1 MSKKATETTLTVVP
15 ETSFSHVRKNPTV
28 LDFPSLLAETK
39 ADFEELHRLTRMAAE
54 RALRI
59 GTRLWCINQTKGAL
73 KTFIGQCKGTPGLSQ
88 PTLYRFMALAEGF
101 LTEAGYIT
109 GKRQLTDPDAVQPL
123 MHEQLELWNSDREDA
138 VGKAVAW
145 INGRGMMEIL
155 RDMSQEAAPK
165 PFGGQLGTTSAS
177 VSPAQRRALA
187 TAAAGKMADDIT
199 AWLVTDEYHAKD
211 AHKNRKTLEEVA
223 KMERPALT
231 LSLLNSEALMALAK
245 VFDASQE
252 TIKYILLIREGRKVV
267 KRGAKGKGPHS

>member
-138 VGKAVAW
+138 IGKAVAW

-155 RDMSQEAAPK
+155 RDMSQEAAPNSK
-165 PFGGQLGTTSAS
+165 FGGDLGNPNAIVT
-177 VSPAQRRALA
+177 PARRRELALA
-187 TAAAGKMADDIT
+187 AAIQKSKDFCIWAQSDVFFSADKAG
-199 AWLVTDEYHAKD
+199 
-211 AHKNRKTLEEVA
+211 NRKHSQDVGNKATQTFSLLEE
-223 KMERPALT
+223 
-231 LSLLNSEALMALAK
+231 EALQTLT
-245 VFDASQE
+245 VTCEQVLE
-252 TIKYILLIREGRKVV
+252 TIKHVRALRDGKTIITRK
-267 KRGAKGKGPHS
+267 AKGKGPHS